1 MGTCENLAT
10 KQDINE
16 LKALLEGLA
25 KKQDVEEAKVA
36 LLQSDAEGFGAT
48 IAAIQAFFGEV
59 AKILQALSFIND
71 IIKAI
76 WDWIFGKEDPVMNKL
91 DEIFTLLQQVDSYV
105 KDISTLLNYLY
116 ASFVAFVGALYGE
129 LKYIK
134 DAADFIAAFLD
145 KFYQEW
151 VSAHYALVNQI
162 NDLQAL
168 LLEALE
174 RLAQTLSESLQA
186 IYNDLVNRLE
196 KLASDVKSWIDEAF
210 SKVEKALDNLKNYIE
225 GIYKWL
231 EARVNEIIDLLSQIP
246 KEVNLDLSPVINAI
260 EQFDAEVS
268 GKLSD
273 LDALV
278 AYGTS
283 FLNTAITTLTN
294 TEGFRHQEVINKLN
308 ALLAEERSPL
318 IARIY
323 QILGGGAWFDEN
335 GALTGI
341 EYNPFEQLEAKY
353 QALSSSEE
361 AEGKYTVLNLPRYVQ
376 SVVAAT
382 YGRLGLQDYPVT
394 VPTSL
399 TGKSNDTLALPHL
412 TRFQSWQ
419 TKQLDALL
427 GQYPIEID
435 IEDSDLVKVGSQ
447 KLKVKLP
454 NVAESLA
461 EIMGLLITTR
471 GLADASV
478 NVGIRTL
485 SELGV
490 TRETVTKGYYKTEA
504 IEDYLGYELKRKTIV
519 VPHFFN
525 PHGEKA
531 GDPVENLSDFL
542 KLGKT
547 DLEIEE
553 YAENKGLEFKLTTL
567 LEAARII
574 KAHFWRSVSLDE
586 NSFKDQ
592 MNHLLR
598 RGEEATSKA
607 DEALNK
613 ESDFDAYL
621 EEVEQGF
628 TGKAG
633 IKDPVNPYGRPYD
646 QRPKITEIGVQAP
659 NDGGGGQ
666 V

>member
-435 IEDSDLVKVGSQ
+435 IEDSDLVKVGDQ
-447 KLKVKLP
+447 KLQIKLP

-471 GLADASV
+471 GLADASL
-478 NVGIRTL
+478 NLGIRTIA
-485 SELGV
+485 EVGAA
-490 TRETVTKGYYKTEA
+490 RETATKTYYRTEA
-504 IEDYLGYELKRKTIV
+504 IEEYLGYELKRKTIKL
-519 VPHFFN
+519 PHFFD
-525 PHGEKA
+525 PFASTGDEPSEK
-531 GDPVENLSDFL
+531 LSDFL
-542 KLGKT
+542 QNSDS

-553 YAENKGLEFKLTTL
+553 YAGKTPLGSDLRILI
-567 LEAARII
+567 EAARII
-574 KAHFWRSVSLDE
+574 KAHFFRPVSLDE
-586 NSFKDQ
+586 NDFIKQ
-592 MNHLLR
+592 MKSLLV
-598 RGEEATSKA
+598 RGYKA
-607 DEALNK
+607 AVGDENDPNK
-613 ESDFDAYL
+613 EQDFDAYL

-633 IKDPVNPYGRPYD
+633 IDSPDKPYGRPYN
-646 QRPKITEIGVQAP
+646 QRPKIKEIGIQAP
-659 NDGGGGQ
+659 DGDG
-666 V
+666 